1 MTNYSNTCYVNSVLH
16 AVAAL
21 HDEERAF
28 QDHSLLLDTC
38 LNHALDSQLLSPT
51 SLFALRALLP
61 HWRFDGRQQ
70 DAAEFYTAL
79 TTGTGRDLQP
89 VPWPGRTDG
98 TVDAEDTF
106 SPFEPGRLTL
116 DQDQL
121 VKAWHDNT
129 YLFSGRLRELVAW
142 RRVPLRGKAG
152 PHNKWAWPAPH
163 QGQTC
168 YNVQDY
174 RCSFDQGTKHSSQ

>member
-1 MTNYSNTCYVNSVLH
+1 MTNYSNTCYVNTVLH

-21 HDEERAF
+21 HAEERAF
-28 QDHSLLLDTC
+28 QDHSLLLDMC

-79 TTGTGRDLQP
+79 TTGRGGDLQP
-89 VPWPGRTDG
+89 VPWQGRTDG

-106 SPFEPGRLTL
+106 SPLNRGDSRWTSLSKRGTTTRTRE
-116 DQDQL
+116 
-121 VKAWHDNT
+121 V
-129 YLFSGRLRELVAW
+129 FSGRFRELVAW
-142 RRVPLRGKAG
+142 RRVPVRGKAG

-168 YNVQDY
+168 YTVQDY
-174 RCSFDQGTKHSSQ
+174 RSSFDQATKHSSQ